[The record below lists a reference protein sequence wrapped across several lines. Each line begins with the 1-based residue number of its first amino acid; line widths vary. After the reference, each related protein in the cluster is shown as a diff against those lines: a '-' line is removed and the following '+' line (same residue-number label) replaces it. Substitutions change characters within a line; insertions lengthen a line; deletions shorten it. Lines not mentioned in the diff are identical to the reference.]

1 MCYDGSTFRADLVS
15 WKDKQE
21 VKMNRIKFIS
31 IGAGVIKDIESAR
44 LKLEVIRQKKDRLKA
59 ALEQEGL
66 QGILA
71 YFDVLKEEAE
81 TQASLNVAENQFKG
95 ILRICGKQ

>member
-1 MCYDGSTFRADLVS
+1 VS

-31 IGAGVIKDIESAR
+31 IGSGVIKDIESAR
-44 LKLEVIRQKKDRLKA
+44 LKLEVIAQQKEKLKA
-59 ALEQEGL
+59 ALTQEGL

-71 YFDVLKEEAE
+71 HFDVLKEEAE
-81 TQASLNVAENQFKG
+81 TQAKLNVAENQFKG
-95 ILRICGKQ
+95 ILRICGKK

>member
-1 MCYDGSTFRADLVS
+1 
-15 WKDKQE
+15 
-21 VKMNRIKFIS
+21 MNRIKFIS